1 MPRKRETPWHDPW
14 RGWYQLERWRR
25 LRRAQLRRE
34 PLCAQCLSRDV
45 VTAAEVADHVVH
57 HAGDWNAFLTGK
69 LQSLCAACHAEKH
82 GRLRVPIG
90 IDGWGRVRSGAGGPV
105 PPRATIRD

>member
-1 MPRKRETPWHDPW
+1 MPRKRETPWQDPW

-34 PLCAQCLSRDV
+34 PLCALCLSRDV
-45 VTAAEVADHVVH
+45 VAAATVADHVEH
-57 HAGDWNAFLTGK
+57 HQGDWTRFLTGQ

-82 GRLRVPIG
+82 GRVKVPIG
-90 IDGWGRVRSGAGGPV
+90 PDGWPSRREWGSDPNS
-105 PPRATIRD
+105 PKPH